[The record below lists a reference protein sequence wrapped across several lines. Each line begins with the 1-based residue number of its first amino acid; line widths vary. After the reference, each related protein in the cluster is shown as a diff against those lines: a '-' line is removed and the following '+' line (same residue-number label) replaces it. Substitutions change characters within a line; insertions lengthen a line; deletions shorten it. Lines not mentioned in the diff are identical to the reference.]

1 MQNFVDCCW
10 SHCIFKTGFPI
21 NGEDGKGNT
30 LLLIACQNSNKRMV
44 EMLVT
49 RGANVNH
56 QNAVGNSALHFS
68 MSFDPEGQIGEYLI
82 AHGADDTLENVEG
95 LTPYDGLGNAGGH
108 F

>member
-1 MQNFVDCCW
+1 
-10 SHCIFKTGFPI
+10 
-21 NGEDGKGNT
+21 
-30 LLLIACQNSNKRMV
+30 MV

-95 LTPYDGLGNAGGH
+95 LTPYDGLGNAGGN